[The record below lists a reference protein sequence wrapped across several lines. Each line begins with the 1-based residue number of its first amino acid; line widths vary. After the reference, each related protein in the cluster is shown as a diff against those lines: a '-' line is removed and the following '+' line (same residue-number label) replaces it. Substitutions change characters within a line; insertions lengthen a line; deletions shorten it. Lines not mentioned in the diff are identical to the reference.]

1 VAVKNG
7 LQEVRCARCGR
18 CLGSYNLDGMNTETL
33 TRGEA
38 LLGAGAD
45 EVLLDR
51 RSPRGK
57 YREWMQSTF
66 GPNFIGAARPRSGTG
81 LYVEKRAD
89 QYYLRIICRRCRR
102 NDKVR
107 IEKVPS
113 GSPVYL

>member
-1 VAVKNG
+1 MTVKSG
-7 LQEVRCARCGR
+7 LQEVRCSRCGR
-18 CLGSYNLDGMNTETL
+18 RLGSYNLEAMNPQNL
-33 TRGEA
+33 ARGED
-38 LLGAGAD
+38 LLGEGFAD
-45 EVLLDR
+45 VVLDR
-51 RSPRGK
+51 RDPKERH
-57 YREWMQSTF
+57 REWMQSTF